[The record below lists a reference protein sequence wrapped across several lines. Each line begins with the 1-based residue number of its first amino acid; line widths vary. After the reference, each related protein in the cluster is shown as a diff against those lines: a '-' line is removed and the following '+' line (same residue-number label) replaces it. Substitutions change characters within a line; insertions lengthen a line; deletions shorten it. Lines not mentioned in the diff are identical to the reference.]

1 MAITGKGDRARYR
14 MKILLDMNLSPRWQ
28 TTLSTA
34 GIESV
39 HWSEVG
45 DPCAPDTTLADYAVS
60 NGLIVMTQ
68 DLNFGALLAASGD
81 VGPSFVQIR
90 AGDTSADAIELQ
102 VIAAIKQLSE
112 ELENGALV
120 TVDAERSRVRMLPIR
135 R

>member
-1 MAITGKGDRARYR
+1 

-28 TTLSTA
+28 ATLSNA

-45 DPCAPDTTLADYAVS
+45 DPCAPDALLASYAVT

-68 DLNFGALLAASGD
+68 DLDFGALLAASGD
-81 VGPSFVQIR
+81 SGPSIIQIR
-90 AGDTSADAIELQ
+90 AGDTAPQTIEPQVVVAIE
-102 VIAAIKQLSE
+102 QLAE
-112 ELENGALV
+112 ELENGAVV
-120 TVDAERSRVRMLPIR
+120 TVDVERSRVRMLPIR